1 MRIIDKIVDAIMAA
15 NMLFAVV
22 IAAAA
27 VFYRYVLGSSLSWSF
42 ELLLILL
49 TYMTFIGAYAAMR
62 RGMHLRVDVV
72 VRMLPRVPQVIVF
85 VLAQSLILL
94 VALVMVRW
102 GFELFMR
109 FGERSTTMLELPRGY
124 LYIIIP
130 ISGMAMALETAYQ
143 LFRGIRRF
151 LRGEMPEEPEYPE
164 EAGGGGV

>member
-1 MRIIDKIVDAIMAA
+1 MAV

-72 VRMLPRVPQVIVF
+72 VRMLPRVPQTIVF

-109 FGERSTTMLELPRGY
+109 AGDRSTTMLELPRGY

-130 ISGMAMALETAYQ
+130 ISGMAMALETAHQ
-143 LFRGIRRF
+143 LFRGVRRF
-151 LRGEMPEEPEYPE
+151 LRGEMPEEPESPE
-164 EAGGGGV
+164 ESGRGSV